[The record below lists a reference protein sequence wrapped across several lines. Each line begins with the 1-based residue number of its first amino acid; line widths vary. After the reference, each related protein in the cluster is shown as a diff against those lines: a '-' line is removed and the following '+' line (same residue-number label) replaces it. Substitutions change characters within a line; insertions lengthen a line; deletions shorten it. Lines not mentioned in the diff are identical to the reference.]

1 MFDADFYAV
10 NYATVLSCLR
20 DSSYVLADDVVFS
33 KDELNDL
40 LSTALCDQ
48 LFALSSSFLHLVPF
62 LSASLYFSKKS
73 AY

>member
-1 MFDADFYAV
+1 MSDTDLFAV
-10 NYATVLSCLR
+10 NFATELLCLR